1 MPRPSK
7 GPRLYL
13 KKRAGR
19 EPLYVIRDGEKEV
32 STGCTSA
39 DVERAS
45 EALREYLAANF
56 RPDTGERSLNRISC
70 AEVMMLYLTD
80 LPADSPSRETFRY
93 HVKALSA
100 YWGDKSL
107 ADVKGSTCRK
117 YLEHRT
123 AGASSTL
130 HQEKFPALQGMTST
144 LRSTSQSKQ
153 GLTKRGVKPS
163 TARQELKT
171 LQAAINHW
179 HRESPLSAVPK
190 VSLPKPGSRRERV
203 LERSEVARLLWACRR
218 LSREGHKAAKG
229 AVQYTDYSHVARFI
243 LIGLYT
249 GTRHSAILSLRWQGN
264 KQSGYTDLDKGII
277 FRRGDNEQE
286 TTKRRPPVR
295 IPAKLACFLR
305 SARRQSEKKETST
318 VSYVISGSSHR
329 IRSIR
334 RAWGTVRRFAGLGP
348 DVTPHVL
355 RHTCVSWLL
364 WGREAK
370 GARPAQKPMTI
381 WEVSGVVGADASTIE
396 KVYGH
401 HRKPE

>member
-1 MPRPSK
+1 
-7 GPRLYL
+7 
-13 KKRAGR
+13 
-19 EPLYVIRDGEKEV
+19 
-32 STGCTSA
+32 
-39 DVERAS
+39 
-45 EALREYLAANF
+45 
-56 RPDTGERSLNRISC
+56 
-70 AEVMMLYLTD
+70 MLYLTD

-107 ADVKGSTCRK
+107 ADVKGFTCRN
-117 YLEHRT
+117 YISWRT
-123 AGASSTL
+123 EAPSSI
-130 HQEKFPALQGMTST
+130 
-144 LRSTSQSKQ
+144 SQFMSKQ
-153 GLTKRGVKPS
+153 KLEAGLTSHCSEAQRLTRRGVKSS

-243 LIGLYT
+243 LIGIYT
-249 GTRHSAILSLRWQGN
+249 GTRHDATTRLRFN
-264 KQSGYTDLDKGII
+264 ASDASGHTDVDRGII
-277 FRRGDNEQE
+277 YRRGASERE
-286 TTKRRPPVR
+286 TSKRRPPVI
-295 IPAKLACFLR
+295 IPARLLHFVVRWK
-305 SARRQSEKKETST
+305 RQASHNG
-318 VSYVISGSSHR
+318 ISNVVAYKGQR
-329 IRSIR
+329 VTKMR
-334 RAWGTVRRFAGLGP
+334 RAWNTVRDAAGLGP

-401 HRKPE
+401 HRRPE